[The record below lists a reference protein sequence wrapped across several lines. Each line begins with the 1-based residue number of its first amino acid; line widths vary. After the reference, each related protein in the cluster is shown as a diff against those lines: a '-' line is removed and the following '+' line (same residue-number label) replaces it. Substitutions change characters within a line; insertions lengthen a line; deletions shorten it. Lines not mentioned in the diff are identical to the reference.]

1 MSMDTLQY
9 EAIKVAMKQDKEG
22 FILTLRVHPDE
33 VPEALLR
40 DFVGA
45 RYQTVMV
52 RIGDDEKPL
61 NRDNF
66 SEVVKLAGMLPRNPD
81 FREWLVMKGHI
92 WSEEDEEESSEED
105 DDHLYT
111 LDHYD
116 EDNLPEY
123 ACRYCGIHDPACVA
137 HCVETK

>member
-1 MSMDTLQY
+1 MDTLQY

-22 FILTLRVHPDE
+22 YILTLRVHPDE

-52 RIGDDEKPL
+52 RLGDDERPL

-66 SEVVKLAGMLPRNPD
+66 SEVVKLAGMLPRNPE
-81 FREWLVMKGHI
+81 FRTWLVSEGHI
-92 WSEEDEEESSEED
+92 DLLEDGEEEATTWLKMTCKIGSRRE
-105 DDHLYT
+105 LAT
-111 LDHYD
+111 
-116 EDNLPEY
+116 NQ
-123 ACRYCGIHDPACVA
+123 VA
-137 HCVETK
+137 AAILRQVNQEFQAWKKG

>member
-1 MSMDTLQY
+1 MDTLQY

-52 RIGDDEKPL
+52 RIGDDERPL

-81 FREWLVMKGHI
+81 FRQWLVSQGHI
-92 WSEEDEEESSEED
+92 FDADEDEATTWLKLTCKIESRRE
-105 DDHLYT
+105 LAT
-111 LDHYD
+111 
-116 EDNLPEY
+116 NLGAAAILRQINQEFQ
-123 ACRYCGIHDPACVA
+123 AWKKG
-137 HCVETK
+137 

>member
-1 MSMDTLQY
+1 MNTLQY

-22 FILTLRVHPDE
+22 YILTLRIHPDE

-40 DFVGA
+40 DFCGA

-52 RIGDDEKPL
+52 RIGDDERPL

-81 FREWLVMKGHI
+81 FRNWLVSEGHVFNDD
-92 WSEEDEEESSEED
+92 EDEAADWIRLQCKIKSRTALATD
-105 DDHLYT
+105 Q
-111 LDHYD
+111 
-116 EDNLPEY
+116 
-123 ACRYCGIHDPACVA
+123 VA
-137 HCVETK
+137 SAKLRHINQEFQAWKKG

>member
-1 MSMDTLQY
+1 MDTLQY

-52 RIGDDEKPL
+52 RIGDDERPL

-66 SEVVKLAGMLPRNPD
+66 SEVVKLAGMLPRNPE
-81 FREWLVMKGHI
+81 FRQWLVSI
-92 WSEEDEEESSEED
+92 DQIFQDDEDEAVAWLTNHCRISSRRELATNPGAAALLRQINQEFQ
-105 DDHLYT
+105 
-111 LDHYD
+111 
-116 EDNLPEY
+116 
-123 ACRYCGIHDPACVA
+123 AWKKG
-137 HCVETK
+137 

>member
-1 MSMDTLQY
+1 MDTLQY

-81 FREWLVMKGHI
+81 FRQWLVSQGHI
-92 WSEEDEEESSEED
+92 FDADEDEAVTWLKLTCKIGSRRELATNPGAAALLRQINQEFQ
-105 DDHLYT
+105 
-111 LDHYD
+111 
-116 EDNLPEY
+116 
-123 ACRYCGIHDPACVA
+123 AWKKG
-137 HCVETK
+137 